1 MTQAFN
7 IKTNQKEIVKQLG
20 RKYKKHMPEATQDA
34 INATAFKLRKT
45 YIAQARQK
53 FDNPTSFTLN
63 AFVVKKATLKK
74 LTAKV
79 FIQDKQNQAKY
90 LAPQIEGGSQP
101 RHKGSYVV
109 PVEGTPLN
117 EQGNLKFRK
126 NLTGA
131 GRHVRKTKTGWGLY
145 TKGTKKKPSQLLAVF
160 KKIINYDAIFPFYK
174 IGFGLVE
181 RTFPK
186 KMKQKL
192 KYYMKKK

>member
-1 MTQAFN
+1 MTQTIN
-7 IKTNQKEIVKQLG
+7 IKTNAKQIQKQLG
-20 RKYKKHMPEATQDA
+20 RKYKKHLPKATEDA

-45 YIAQARQK
+45 YIAQAKQK

-63 AFVVKKATLKK
+63 AFVVKQATLKK

-79 FIQDKQNQAKY
+79 FIKDNQNQAKY
-90 LAPQIEGGSQP
+90 LAPQIEGGISR

-117 EQGNLKFRK
+117 KQGNLKFRK
-126 NLTGA
+126 NIKGA

-145 TKGTKKKPSQLLAVF
+145 SKGTKNKPSQLLAVF

-186 KMKQKL
+186 KMKEKL
-192 KYYMKKK
+192 KYHMKKK

>member
-1 MTQAFN
+1 MAQSFDIT
-7 IKTNQKEIVKQLG
+7 TNAKQVAKSLG
-20 RKYKKHMPEATQDA
+20 RKAKKHIPLATKDA

-45 YIAQARQK
+45 YMAQAKQK
-53 FDNPTSFTLN
+53 FDNPTRFTVN
-63 AFVVKKATLKK
+63 AFKVKKATAKK
-74 LTAKV
+74 LIGEV
-79 FIQDKQNQAKY
+79 LINDIQSKY
-90 LAPQIEGGSQP
+90 YKPQIEGGSQP

-117 EQGNLKFRK
+117 EEGNLKFRK

-145 TKGTKKKPSQLLAVF
+145 SKATKKKPSQLLAVF

-174 IGFGLVE
+174 IGFGLVQ

-186 KMKQKL
+186 KMKEKL
-192 KYYMKKK
+192 KYYMKKR